1 MVYASDFSNPK
12 EGLKAQAMNTTID
25 QWEVLEAVVQLG
37 SFAAAASKM
46 SRSPST
52 ISYTIS
58 RLQDQFNIPL
68 FEMKGRKAEL
78 TEAGRILLATAEP
91 LLAGFRKLEQRGASL
106 AGGCEPEINLSVDN
120 IFPNDR
126 LFAALAELVRLYPQV
141 HVNLHRGTFLSS
153 VLEFENYG
161 ADLYIGGTPNHGHLI
176 KPILDIRM
184 KAVARANHPLAL
196 RKQTLTRSDL
206 AQSLAVIIEGD
217 IGQNPARQPH
227 AASQRHLAVTSIE
240 SAIDAVRSGMCFG
253 WLPAYLIRPYLESR
267 ELIELRLPMIG
278 ERFVH
283 IFLALRVFDGAGEKV
298 NRLINLLGANRDVEI
313 L

>member
-1 MVYASDFSNPK
+1 
-12 EGLKAQAMNTTID
+12 MNTTID
-25 QWEVLEAVVQLG
+25 QWEVLEAVVQLR
-37 SFAAAASKM
+37 SFAAAAAKM

-58 RLQDQFNIPL
+58 RLQDQFKVPL

-78 TEAGRILLATAEP
+78 TEAGRILLAAVEP
-91 LLAGFRKLEQRGASL
+91 LLAGFRELEQRGTSL
-106 AGGCEPEINLSVDN
+106 ADGREPEINLSVDSV
-120 IFPNDR
+120 FPNDQ
-126 LFAALAELVRLYPQV
+126 LFAALAELVRLDPQV

-161 ADLYIGGTPNHGHLI
+161 ADLYIGGAPNHGHLI

-184 KAVARANHPLAL
+184 KAVARANHPLASGK
-196 RKQTLTRSDL
+196 RTLTRLDL
-206 AQSLAVIIEGD
+206 TRSLAVIIEGD

-227 AASQRHLAVTSIE
+227 ATSQRYLAVTSIE

-253 WLPAYLIRPYLESR
+253 WIPAYRIQPYLESG
-267 ELIELRLPMIG
+267 ELVALRLPMDG
-278 ERFVH
+278 ERFTR
-283 IFLALRVFDGAGEKV
+283 IFLALRVFDAASEKI
-298 NRLINLLGANRDVEI
+298 NRLANLLGANRDVEV